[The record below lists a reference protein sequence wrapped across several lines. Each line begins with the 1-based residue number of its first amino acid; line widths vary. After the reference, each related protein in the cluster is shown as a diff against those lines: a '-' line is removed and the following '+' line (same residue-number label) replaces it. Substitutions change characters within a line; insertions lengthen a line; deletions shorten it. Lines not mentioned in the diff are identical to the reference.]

1 MCTFRCVLFKNMVL
15 KAKEG
20 DTKLT
25 LKELTPVR
33 MLNNN
38 FYREIVQLYQE
49 NASKEKSNQSTLFP
63 HFITSNWIEKTI
75 K

>member
-1 MCTFRCVLFKNMVL
+1 MKVLKNLVV

-33 MLNNN
+33 MLNNE
-38 FYREIVQLYQE
+38 FL
-49 NASKEKSNQSTLFP
+49 
-63 HFITSNWIEKTI
+63 
-75 K
+75 